1 MVELSELKLVNA
13 QASSSVKDGKAA
25 NVLEKKDDL
34 MWQAKGEGEYITVD
48 LGEPEK
54 VSRLSVK
61 WFDADV
67 RKQTYELQ
75 SSNDGKT
82 FKRIGEVVSS
92 GNANNEFEEHDFERP
107 IEARYFRIINL
118 GNTLNS
124 FASIISIKAFGPKK
138 PDEVKADTAPPV
150 THEAPTLTVGDTAR
164 GEVVNVDPNAETV
177 KDNKDSK
184 KK

>member
-1 MVELSELKLVNA
+1 MELSELKFVNA
-13 QASSSVKDGKAA
+13 QASSTVKDGKAA

-34 MWQAKGEGEYITVD
+34 MWQAKGEGEYITLD
-48 LGEPEK
+48 LGELGK

-75 SSNDGKT
+75 SSKDGKN
-82 FKRIGEVVSS
+82 FKRVGEVVSS
-92 GNANNEFEEHDFERP
+92 GNANNEFEEHTFERP

-124 FASIISIKAFGPKK
+124 FASIISVKAFGPKS
-138 PDEVKADTAPPV
+138 PDELKAGEAPPV

-164 GEVVNVDPNAETV
+164 GETVAVDPNKTETV